1 MIKKMLHNIINGK
14 GQVLLHDLI
23 WVFKKW
29 IMVYDYIYIFEN
41 IYIHYF

>member
-1 MIKKMLHNIINGK
+1 MLYNIINGK

-23 WVFKKW
+23 WVFEKW
-29 IMVYDYIYIFEN
+29 IMVYDYIYTFEN